1 MRLPKSA
8 ELLLLVLLNIV
19 FFAQDIS
26 GVILYRIGTPFSA
39 AEKDSLASLDIDFKE
54 ISWSASQL
62 QNALEVDSL
71 EAGSLQ
77 PNFFDEDEDIA
88 ASLLSRDGW
97 VKIKVFANDNTKV
110 GQVLLDKDPETS
122 YTWAAIAPESFN
134 RIIQEIVTFDLG
146 GQFLIRQIRLRPLS
160 TKPEHFLERF
170 NIGISE
176 PGFNIARP
184 PVFPTIAEIKE
195 NSEPEVSI
203 LLDPPVSTRFVQLQV
218 VRATP
223 KELGVADFEI
233 FGGGFVSEASYESE
247 IIELDDIASFGSLS
261 WSGQQDPNARVDIRT
276 RSGTDRQPEIFW
288 ELRPEQQDIVPFLL
302 GGGDMSMTEY
312 KIEYGK
318 HFDILKPANRQ
329 DWISSDTENWSFWS
343 SPYLFE
349 NSGIDI
355 VSPGPR
361 KFFQVKAD
369 FLSTVEDGGKID
381 FVEFKVSVPPTVRG
395 LVGEIF
401 PQLTQVGQPT
411 HFTYYIRPTIRAGDI
426 GFDGVEIST
435 PAGVISVDSL
445 RLDGINQ
452 DDFFWVEKED
462 GLGFEVTF
470 PRKLEPTDSGALLEV
485 VFNAPVLR
493 ELGNVFVGKVFNSS
507 KPNEVRQRINPGN
520 AADEIESDMLTVKTS
535 LIKSLVFAPRVGPN
549 PFTPN
554 NDNINDIVNLSY
566 TLLRVTAPI
575 PVSIE
580 IFDLSGK
587 LVKQVYSGDDP
598 IGEYSH
604 SWDGTNNSNRLVP
617 PGIYLYRIAVDVQS
631 EQEVHRGIISV
642 VY

>member
-1 MRLPKSA
+1 
-8 ELLLLVLLNIV
+8 
-19 FFAQDIS
+19 
-26 GVILYRIGTPFSA
+26 
-39 AEKDSLASLDIDFKE
+39 
-54 ISWSASQL
+54 
-62 QNALEVDSL
+62 
-71 EAGSLQ
+71 
-77 PNFFDEDEDIA
+77 
-88 ASLLSRDGW
+88 
-97 VKIKVFANDNTKV
+97 
-110 GQVLLDKDPETS
+110 
-122 YTWAAIAPESFN
+122 
-134 RIIQEIVTFDLG
+134 
-146 GQFLIRQIRLRPLS
+146 
-160 TKPEHFLERF
+160 
-170 NIGISE
+170 
-176 PGFNIARP
+176 
-184 PVFPTIAEIKE
+184 
-195 NSEPEVSI
+195 
-203 LLDPPVSTRFVQLQV
+203 
-218 VRATP
+218 
-223 KELGVADFEI
+223 
-233 FGGGFVSEASYESE
+233 
-247 IIELDDIASFGSLS
+247 
-261 WSGQQDPNARVDIRT
+261 
-276 RSGTDRQPEIFW
+276 
-288 ELRPEQQDIVPFLL
+288 
-302 GGGDMSMTEY
+302 
-312 KIEYGK
+312 
-318 HFDILKPANRQ
+318 
-329 DWISSDTENWSFWS
+329 
-343 SPYLFE
+343 
-349 NSGIDI
+349 
-355 VSPGPR
+355 
-361 KFFQVKAD
+361 
-369 FLSTVEDGGKID
+369 
-381 FVEFKVSVPPTVRG
+381 VSVPPTVRG

-604 SWDGTNNSNRLVP
+604 PWDGTNNSNRLVP

-631 EQEVHRGIISV
+631 EQEVHRGILSV

>member
-1 MRLPKSA
+1 
-8 ELLLLVLLNIV
+8 
-19 FFAQDIS
+19 
-26 GVILYRIGTPFSA
+26 
-39 AEKDSLASLDIDFKE
+39 
-54 ISWSASQL
+54 
-62 QNALEVDSL
+62 
-71 EAGSLQ
+71 
-77 PNFFDEDEDIA
+77 
-88 ASLLSRDGW
+88 
-97 VKIKVFANDNTKV
+97 KIKVFANDNTKV

-134 RIIQEIVTFDLG
+134 RIIQETVTFDLG

-184 PVFPTIAEIKE
+184 PTFPTIAEIKE

-318 HFDILKPANRQ
+318 HFDILKPANPQ

-361 KFFQVKAD
+361 TFFQVKAD

-452 DDFFWVEKED
+452 DDFSWVEKED
-462 GLGFEVTF
+462 GLGFELTF